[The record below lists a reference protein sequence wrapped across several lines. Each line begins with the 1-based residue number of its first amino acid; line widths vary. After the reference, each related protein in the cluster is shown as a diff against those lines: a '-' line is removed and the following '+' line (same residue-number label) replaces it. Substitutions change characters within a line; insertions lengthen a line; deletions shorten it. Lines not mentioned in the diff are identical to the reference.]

1 MPPNCLAL
9 CDTAI
14 RDPAEVKTIGERLSI
29 RNLMEAT
36 RVYAAKHKMAQEARN
51 ACTKIVVLA
60 EWRIGQELI
69 EAQKPGELARVEGG
83 RRSKSL
89 AADKPFPLIH
99 ADIGLTHW
107 QVHECMQMVELGRI
121 QDGPSFREACDF
133 IRRKTV
139 GDSPDFLPAPEQRSA
154 AAIVGLGQ
162 ADDTGDPRH
171 MSEAYARQACPKHRS
186 SLAAMASRARLTAPQ
201 PGTETA

>member
-1 MPPNCLAL
+1 M
-9 CDTAI
+9 
-14 RDPAEVKTIGERLSI
+14 
-29 RNLMEAT
+29 
-36 RVYAAKHKMAQEARN
+36 
-51 ACTKIVVLA
+51 VLA
-60 EWRIGQELI
+60 ERRIGQELI

-121 QDGPSFREACDF
+121 QDGPSFREACGF

-154 AAIVGLGQ
+154 AAIVGLARSG
-162 ADDTGDPRH
+162 DTGDPRG
-171 MSEAYARQACPKHRS
+171 MSEAYDRQARPKHRS
-186 SLAAMASRARLTAPQ
+186 SLAAMASRARRTAPQ

>member
-60 EWRIGQELI
+60 ERRIGQELI

-121 QDGPSFREACDF
+121 QDGPSFREACGF

-154 AAIVGLGQ
+154 AAIVGLARSG
-162 ADDTGDPRH
+162 DTGDPRG
-171 MSEAYARQACPKHRS
+171 MSEAYDRQARPKHRS
-186 SLAAMASRARLTAPQ
+186 SLVAGTAS
-201 PGTETA
+201 

>member
-36 RVYAAKHKMAQEARN
+36 LVYAVKHKMVQEAQD
-51 ACTKIVVLA
+51 ACTKIMVLA
-60 EWRIGQELI
+60 RRRIGQELI

-121 QDGPSFREACDF
+121 QDGPSFREACGF

-154 AAIVGLGQ
+154 AAIVGLARSG
-162 ADDTGDPRH
+162 DTGDPRG
-171 MSEAYARQACPKHRS
+171 MSEAYDRQARPKHRS
-186 SLAAMASRARLTAPQ
+186 SLVAGTAS
-201 PGTETA
+201 

>member
-60 EWRIGQELI
+60 ERRIGQELI

-121 QDGPSFREACDF
+121 QDGPSFREACGF

-154 AAIVGLGQ
+154 AAIVGLARSG
-162 ADDTGDPRH
+162 DPGDPRG
-171 MSEAYARQACPKHRS
+171 MSEAYDRQARPKHRS
-186 SLAAMASRARLTAPQ
+186 SLVAGTAS
-201 PGTETA
+201 

>member
-1 MPPNCLAL
+1 MAEAAQLPAL
-9 CDTAI
+9 RDTAI
-14 RDPAEVKTIGERLSI
+14 RGPAEVKTIGERLSI

-60 EWRIGQELI
+60 ERRIGQELI

-154 AAIVGLGQ
+154 AAIVGLARSG
-162 ADDTGDPRH
+162 DTGDPRG
-171 MSEAYARQACPKHRS
+171 MSEAYDRQARPKHRS
-186 SLAAMASRARLTAPQ
+186 SLVAGTAS
-201 PGTETA
+201 